1 MLLLLVVL
9 VLLPQLLTPL
19 LLLVLPL
26 LVVLVCAPWT
36 PGQSVHVRVPVP
48 RCVSLSAAATP
59 LVG

>member
-1 MLLLLVVL
+1 MLLLLLVL

-19 LLLVLPL
+19 LLLPL

-48 RCVSLSAAATP
+48 RYVSLSAAATP